1 MFADLIDRLIPVVC
15 VVAVV
20 AVWVWRNLRGVEV

>member
-1 MFADLIDRLIPVVC
+1 MSDLIDRLIPVAC

-20 AVWVWRNLRGVEV
+20 AVWAWRNLRGVEV